1 MATDYNSPL
10 YIGNEMAAFDRKD
23 RAYYDKFTDEERK
36 QFSTYLMLRY
46 GASVD
51 VDLRKNPNL
60 NKEEKR
66 MIEEYYLVQ
75 TNERLN
81 KYFFDL
87 NKHPKLQWLLCT
99 TVSPDM
105 GRQNHYWQ
113 PAKKKTGSSNK
124 VLKFIEQLYPNLNES
139 EIKMLAEINSVDD
152 LKKVARDLGWDDK
165 RIKEELK

>member
-60 NKEEKR
+60 TNEDKR

-75 TNERLN
+75 TNERVN
-81 KYFFDL
+81 KFFFDL
-87 NKHPKLQWLLCT
+87 NKHPKLQWLMCT
-99 TVSPDM
+99 SVSPSM

-113 PAKKKTGSSNK
+113 AAKKREGSNNK
-124 VLKFIEQLYPNLNES
+124 AVKFLTEQFPQLKDD
-139 EIKMLAEINSVDD
+139 EIKLLAAINDRSD
-152 LKKVARDLGWDDK
+152 LTDMARKLGWDDK
-165 RIKEELK
+165 RIKSDL